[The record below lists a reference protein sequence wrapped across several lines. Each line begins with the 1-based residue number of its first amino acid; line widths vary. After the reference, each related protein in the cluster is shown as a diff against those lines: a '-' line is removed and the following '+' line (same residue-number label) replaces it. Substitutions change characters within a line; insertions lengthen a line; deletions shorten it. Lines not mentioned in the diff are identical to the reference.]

1 MDLVTFTEEI
11 NNEKLLCRVDIV
23 QLFPGQCY
31 ENGCYKCNDYEVVMV
46 PGMTLQSR
54 SGHYTV
60 HFQSDSNLVLYC
72 ERKPL
77 WHTNT
82 ANDMNI
88 DKLLL

>member
-1 MDLVTFTEEI
+1 
-11 NNEKLLCRVDIV
+11 
-23 QLFPGQCY
+23 
-31 ENGCYKCNDYEVVMV
+31 MV

-54 SGHYTV
+54 SGHYPL
-60 HFQSDSNLVLYC
+60 HFQSDRNIVLYC

-88 DKLLL
+88 EKLLL